1 MIFFKSK
8 PLKELRDNQVHK
20 KIREIKRKLGEV
32 NLKPNGANKFYSY
45 DRNLSINQFL
55 LNFLAGQR
63 LKNAMVFYLRTGFP
77 ILFLPLPKAYQRVLK
92 NSDIKISSITS
103 SISFHILSL
112 LFFVYGSIYFFKII
126 FRALLKKSSVVKS
139 RYMYFDR
146 INYNN
151 LPKYY
156 PDGKSYDI
164 ITWFS
169 SFLNL
174 KNEVIK
180 TPIQSNFID
189 NKNNSISFKAFPF
202 ELSKEIHFIS
212 LFILRSL
219 KHIIK
224 TFFSFNW
231 SNYFLLKEDIDSILY
246 RVGSSD
252 FINLTTYI
260 VPNHITIFRPIWTYY
275 AEQNGVKIYSYFY
288 SVSSEPESKV
298 ENEEDT
304 NFLFLLNWP
313 NILVYNERQKNVL
326 ESSCQKGT
334 HIILTEPIYY
344 NTSKIDLLNNDF
356 PILAIFDIE
365 PINFSEHFSI
375 STYQDYDLNN
385 SKFHI
390 KFLQDI
396 IDITKN
402 LNCIVVLKPKREMS
416 PKRQVKDYVLF
427 INNIKSSIKIVDSNI
442 ATHRIIEKA
451 TCVISFPFTSTAFI
465 AKEYNIKYNA
475 FYDSSCT
482 LSINDRASSGVLM
495 INNKDHLKQ
504 WLINCFP
511 VKTLDG
517 L

>member
-1 MIFFKSK
+1 
-8 PLKELRDNQVHK
+8 
-20 KIREIKRKLGEV
+20 
-32 NLKPNGANKFYSY
+32 
-45 DRNLSINQFL
+45 
-55 LNFLAGQR
+55 
-63 LKNAMVFYLRTGFP
+63 
-77 ILFLPLPKAYQRVLK
+77 
-92 NSDIKISSITS
+92 
-103 SISFHILSL
+103 
-112 LFFVYGSIYFFKII
+112 
-126 FRALLKKSSVVKS
+126 
-139 RYMYFDR
+139 
-146 INYNN
+146 
-151 LPKYY
+151 
-156 PDGKSYDI
+156 
-164 ITWFS
+164 
-169 SFLNL
+169 
-174 KNEVIK
+174 
-180 TPIQSNFID
+180 
-189 NKNNSISFKAFPF
+189 
-202 ELSKEIHFIS
+202 
-212 LFILRSL
+212 
-219 KHIIK
+219 
-224 TFFSFNW
+224 
-231 SNYFLLKEDIDSILY
+231 
-246 RVGSSD
+246 
-252 FINLTTYI
+252 
-260 VPNHITIFRPIWTYY
+260 
-275 AEQNGVKIYSYFY
+275 
-288 SVSSEPESKV
+288 VSSEPESKV

-304 NFLFLLNWP
+304 NFYFLLNWP

-365 PINFSEHFSI
+365 PINFSEHFAI

-396 IDITKN
+396 INVTKN

-416 PKRQVKDYVLF
+416 PKRQVKDYILF

-442 ATHRIIEKA
+442 APHRIIEKA